1 MKTKVIPV
9 CNFLGTAGST
19 STTGSISNIG
29 IPGCDPVE
37 DVPINPIITLGNVFF
52 S

>member
-19 STTGSISNIG
+19 STTGSSNIG

-37 DVPINPIITLGNVFF
+37 DVPIITLGNVFF